1 MTASASRL
9 ALRCGPVGEVNMF
22 RRFVSGSAIA
32 SIVIALAVVI
42 LVLTHGLAALA
53 EQRFCP
59 VTVLWCFVP
68 AVWGLWAMF
77 APAAWV
83 PHRLPVWGAVL
94 GLIAGLLV
102 LFVLNL
108 PLHVLGVATSVTLR
122 GVGVVVIVVLYY
134 LLWMLVRVAY
144 RSLGAPTSV
153 A

>member
-1 MTASASRL
+1 
-9 ALRCGPVGEVNMF
+9 MF

-32 SIVIALAVVI
+32 SIAIALAAVV
-42 LVLTHGLAALA
+42 LLLAHGLAA
-53 EQRFCP
+53 QRFYP
-59 VTVLWCFVP
+59 LTTMWCFAPV
-68 AVWGLWAMF
+68 VWGLWAMI

-94 GLIAGLLV
+94 GFIAGLLA

-108 PLHVLGVATSVTLR
+108 PLRVFGVVTPVILR
-122 GVGVVVIVVLYY
+122 GAGVVVIVVLYFF
-134 LLWMLVRVAY
+134 LWMLVRLAY